1 MLSFLTII
9 HYQNLSI
16 RQINRILFK
25 AKREFGF
32 SLVVGRLRINI
43 FTKLVLY
50 FITCRQQYDMVY
62 MILLV
67 C

>member
-16 RQINRILFK
+16 RKINRILFK